1 MQWVCCLFYDLT
13 LWSSLSGVSF
23 WTSISTKIVAEMLRC
38 HALWLAQ
45 RSRATFSANQNGTKP
60 SRSFHSCVSP
70 ALGTFCLLVGSSSY
84 CLCCDWSVLLGSF
97 TKDDG
102 DGNENGHQQ
111 LCTCSTL
118 FLYIFWPQL
127 HDHKRPSFTFYGG
140 REVKKTTFFLF
151 FELKRSSFEF
161 ISWKI
166 SQHLTY
172 WAG

>member
-1 MQWVCCLFYDLT
+1 
-13 LWSSLSGVSF
+13 
-23 WTSISTKIVAEMLRC
+23 MLRC

-102 DGNENGHQQ
+102 WTGINNFARAADFF
-111 LCTCSTL
+111 CT
-118 FLYIFWPQL
+118 FFWPQL

-151 FELKRSSFEF
+151 LELKRSSFEF
-161 ISWKI
+161 ISRKI

-172 WAG
+172 WAGQNKSDHNF